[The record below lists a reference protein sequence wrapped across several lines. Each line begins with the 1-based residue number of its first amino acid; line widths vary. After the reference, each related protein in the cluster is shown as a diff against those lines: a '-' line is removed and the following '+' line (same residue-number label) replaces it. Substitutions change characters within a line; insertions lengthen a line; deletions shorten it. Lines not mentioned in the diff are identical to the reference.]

1 MTDILTNSHY
11 ESKLLG
17 RRKPKAQ
24 RYALNP
30 RYFLETSMR
39 FIKKVNLEL
48 DLDDVPP
55 EVRKSTLAWLDI
67 IQDKDTAWDNFFDVR
82 KTYNSVDRY
91 KELYIFNLSKGYRL
105 IVGISF
111 KRKIVY
117 YKALLSHAEYDQEL
131 WKSKYDRS
139 TD

>member
-1 MTDILTNSHY
+1 
-11 ESKLLG
+11 
-17 RRKPKAQ
+17 
-24 RYALNP
+24 
-30 RYFLETSMR
+30 MR